1 MKDEV
6 GFGANRLGAVGA
18 TAFGAVWL
26 GAGQSFNRE
35 PVVEEA
41 ETMEGIPV
49 GGAAGGLLVRDESVT
64 EGGFPA
70 AVRLGVT
77 AGRVGIEEGGEV
89 LVVSDVKV

>member
-1 MKDEV
+1 M
-6 GFGANRLGAVGA
+6 GA

-26 GAGQSFNRE
+26 GAGQSFNGE

-64 EGGFPA
+64 EGGFRNPGIPA
-70 AVRLGVT
+70 AVRLVT
-77 AGRVGIEEGGEV
+77 GAAAGLAMAYRGCLGQC
-89 LVVSDVKV
+89 D

>member
-6 GFGANRLGAVGA
+6 SFGANRLGAVGA

-41 ETMEGIPV
+41 KTMEGIPV
-49 GGAAGGLLVRDESVT
+49 GGAAGGLLVRDAFKRSLSPLAYE
-64 EGGFPA
+64 EFPSFFGQDA
-70 AVRLGVT
+70 ATLACSRY
-77 AGRVGIEEGGEV
+77 
-89 LVVSDVKV
+89 